1 MKPSKRKFQQGGY
14 YENKTDFV
22 LKPMDYAALGAG
34 YDEMTRKRLA
44 EMDRAEKEQRKK
56 DLEGIKDLEARPK
69 VMERLNNGLQSAYD
83 VWEDARIEAISNPT
97 PENKQAAANAFN
109 QYTTFKNESVA
120 ITTNYEKELNA
131 VSTGSLDATLIGN
144 RANALQQARDFDK
157 EVPVQVVNG
166 RVLMANGEREFV
178 DWTQSTYFNRSSFG
192 QDGRNFLAMRK
203 APGTDFMFA
212 PKSEMFAREMTA
224 DNGIYKMSNGRRKG
238 LNEVAVGNQ
247 IEQRFR
253 TEFTSNQADIVEAMT
268 AEYGAK
274 QKGVT
279 ALNPE
284 QMLEADANYGDPDG
298 NLYGNVVLQDFNI
311 VYKSPEQSGTE
322 MGEYEVVFNYDPL
335 TRKKADGSLEF
346 SREAGAALKNRQDA
360 LKFHLEN
367 LANQT
372 YFKLNNQYQPD
383 PQSGASSS
391 GFKKGDSIPQP
402 LERQLMTELGGV
414 QDEDGKAVKGFY
426 YTFRGEGLNL
436 RYKSGTARITNIQY
450 GPEGNPFAF
459 EIESK
464 PIKDDINRA
473 LTDEIKSRNDQAN
486 RLETRIGNAVDVT
499 ERDRLRE
506 EAQKLET
513 QISELTEQRKK
524 FSKSKASFIIDR
536 DNQYFESG
544 IFQAGTPQD
553 IPGFDEVLA
562 NLLQDE
568 QALMIE
574 IEKQTGG
581 TAVTGGSEEDS
592 VPSQG
597 GGAMSGF
604 NTTE

>member
-83 VWEDARIEAISNPT
+83 LWEDARIEAISNPT

-144 RANALQQARDFDK
+144 RANALQQARDFDT
-157 EVPVQVVNG
+157 EIPVQVVNG
-166 RVLMANGEREFV
+166 RVLMANAEGEFV

-212 PKSEMFAREMTA
+212 PKSEMFAKEMTA
-224 DNGIYKMSNGRRKG
+224 DNGIYKMSGGRRKG
-238 LNEVAVGNQ
+238 LDEVAVGNQ

-298 NLYGNVVLQDFNI
+298 RLYGNVVLQDFNI

-346 SREAGAALKNRQDA
+346 SREAGAALKNRQNA

-383 PQSGASSS
+383 PTTPPSPDSASS
-391 GFKKGDSIPQP
+391 IPKP
-402 LERQLMTELGGV
+402 MERQLMTELGGV
-414 QDEDGKAVKGFY
+414 QDEDGKAVKGSY
-426 YTFRGEGLNL
+426 YTFRGDGLNL
-436 RYKSGTARITNIQY
+436 RYKGGTAKITNIQY

-459 EIESK
+459 EIESNRM
-464 PIKDDINRA
+464 KDDIRSA
-473 LTDEIKSRNDQAN
+473 LTDEIKSRSDQAN
-486 RLETRIGNAVDVT
+486 RLTTRVSSELDVT
-499 ERDRLRE
+499 EREKLKE
-506 EAQKLET
+506 EAQELET

-524 FSKSKASFIIDR
+524 FSKSKASFIIDK
-536 DNQYFESG
+536 DNQYFGSD

-553 IPGFDEVLA
+553 IPGFIEVLTS
-562 NLLQDE
+562 LLQDE
-568 QALMIE
+568 RALMIA

-581 TAVTGGSEEDS
+581 TVVREPVGSEEDS

-597 GGAMSGF
+597 GGLMSGF

>member
-1 MKPSKRKFQQGGY
+1 
-14 YENKTDFV
+14 
-22 LKPMDYAALGAG
+22 
-34 YDEMTRKRLA
+34 
-44 EMDRAEKEQRKK
+44 
-56 DLEGIKDLEARPK
+56 
-69 VMERLNNGLQSAYD
+69 
-83 VWEDARIEAISNPT
+83 
-97 PENKQAAANAFN
+97 
-109 QYTTFKNESVA
+109 
-120 ITTNYEKELNA
+120 
-131 VSTGSLDATLIGN
+131 
-144 RANALQQARDFDK
+144 
-157 EVPVQVVNG
+157 
-166 RVLMANGEREFV
+166 MANGEREFV

-212 PKSEMFAREMTA
+212 PKSVMFAREMTA

-346 SREAGAALKNRQDA
+346 SRAAGAALKNRQDA

-383 PQSGASSS
+383 PTTPPSPDSAS
-391 GFKKGDSIPQP
+391 SIPQP
-402 LERQLMTELGGV
+402 MEKQLMTELGGV

-436 RYKSGTARITNIQY
+436 RYKGGTARITNIQY

-464 PIKDDINRA
+464 LMKGDIRDA

-486 RLETRIGNAVDVT
+486 RLTTRISNELDVT
-499 ERDRLRE
+499 ERKKLEE

-513 QISELTEQRKK
+513 QISELTEQKKK

-536 DNQYFESG
+536 DNQYLGSD
-544 IFQAGTPQD
+544 IFKAGTPQD
-553 IPGFDEVLA
+553 IPEFLEVFMSLV
-562 NLLQDE
+562 QDE
-568 QALMIE
+568 KALMIK
-574 IEKQTGG
+574 IERQTGG
-581 TAVTGGSEEDS
+581 NALRELEDSEEDS

>member
-144 RANALQQARDFDK
+144 RANALQQARDFDT
-157 EVPVQVVNG
+157 EIPVQVVNG

-391 GFKKGDSIPQP
+391 GFKKGDPIPQP

-414 QDEDGKAVKGFY
+414 QDEDGKAVKGSY

-499 ERDRLRE
+499 ERERLEE

-513 QISELTEQRKK
+513 KISELTEQKKK

-536 DNQYFESG
+536 DNQYFDSD

>member
-1 MKPSKRKFQQGGY
+1 MKPSKRKFQQGGS

-44 EMDRAEKEQRKK
+44 EIDRAEKEQRKK

-83 VWEDARIEAISNPT
+83 VWEDARIEAISNPS

-131 VSTGSLDATLIGN
+131 VSTGSLDATLIDN
-144 RANALQQARDFDK
+144 RANALKQARDFDT

-166 RVLMANGEREFV
+166 RVLMANAEGEFV

-224 DNGIYKMSNGRRKG
+224 DNGIYKMSNGRKKG
-238 LNEVAVGNQ
+238 LDEVAVGKQ

-253 TEFTSNQADIVEAMT
+253 TEFTSNQADIIEAMT

-284 QMLEADANYGDPDG
+284 QMLEADANYGDPNG
-298 NLYGNVVLQDFNI
+298 SLYGNVVLQDFNI
-311 VYKSPEQSGTE
+311 VYKSPEQSETE

-335 TRKKADGSLEF
+335 TRRKVDGSLEF
-346 SREAGAALKNRQDA
+346 SRETASALKNRQNA

-383 PQSGASSS
+383 PQSDADGI
-391 GFKKGDSIPQP
+391 GFKKGDSIPRP
-402 LERQLMTELGGV
+402 MERQLMTELGGV
-414 QDEDGKAVKGFY
+414 KDDNGKAVKGAY
-426 YTFRGEGLNL
+426 YTFRGNGLNL
-436 RYKSGTARITNIQY
+436 RYKGGTAKITNIQY

-459 EIESK
+459 EIESNRM
-464 PIKDDINRA
+464 KDDIRNA
-473 LTDEIKSRNDQAN
+473 LTDEIKSRNDRAN
-486 RLETRIGNAVDVT
+486 RLTTQVSNEVDVT
-499 ERDRLRE
+499 ERARLKE
-506 EAQKLET
+506 EAQELET

-536 DNQYFESG
+536 DNEYFGSE
-544 IFQAGTPQD
+544 IFKAGSSQD
-553 IPGFDEVLA
+553 IPGFIEILA

-568 QALMIE
+568 RALMIE

-581 TAVTGGSEEDS
+581 TVVTGGSEEDS

>member
-144 RANALQQARDFDK
+144 RANALQQARDFDT
-157 EVPVQVVNG
+157 EIPVQVVNG

-346 SREAGAALKNRQDA
+346 SRAAGAALKNRQDA

-383 PQSGASSS
+383 PTTPPSPDSAS
-391 GFKKGDSIPQP
+391 SIPQP
-402 LERQLMTELGGV
+402 MEKQLMTELGGV

-436 RYKSGTARITNIQY
+436 RYKGGTARITNIQY

-464 PIKDDINRA
+464 LMKGDIRDA

-486 RLETRIGNAVDVT
+486 RLTTRISNELDVT
-499 ERDRLRE
+499 ERKKLEE

-513 QISELTEQRKK
+513 QISELTEQKKK

-536 DNQYFESG
+536 DNQYLGSD
-544 IFQAGTPQD
+544 IFKAGTPQD
-553 IPGFDEVLA
+553 IPEFLEVFMSLV
-562 NLLQDE
+562 QDE
-568 QALMIE
+568 KALMIK
-574 IEKQTGG
+574 IERQTGG
-581 TAVTGGSEEDS
+581 NALRELEDSEEDS

>member
-144 RANALQQARDFDK
+144 RANALQQARDFDT
-157 EVPVQVVNG
+157 EIPVQVVNG

-274 QKGVT
+274 QNGVT

-346 SREAGAALKNRQDA
+346 SRAAGAALKNRQDA

-383 PQSGASSS
+383 PTTPPSPDSAS
-391 GFKKGDSIPQP
+391 SIPQP
-402 LERQLMTELGGV
+402 MEKQLMTELGGV

-436 RYKSGTARITNIQY
+436 RYKGGTARITNIQY

-464 PIKDDINRA
+464 LMKGDIRDA

-486 RLETRIGNAVDVT
+486 RLTTRISNELDVT
-499 ERDRLRE
+499 ERKKLEE

-513 QISELTEQRKK
+513 QISELTEQKKK

-536 DNQYFESG
+536 DNQYLGSD
-544 IFQAGTPQD
+544 IFKAGTPQD
-553 IPGFDEVLA
+553 IPEFLEVFMSLV
-562 NLLQDE
+562 QDE
-568 QALMIE
+568 KALMIK
-574 IEKQTGG
+574 IERQTGG
-581 TAVTGGSEEDS
+581 NALRELEDSEEDS